1 MTVIDDQRQPM
12 NRTCIRNSVRQLPGL
27 ALFVALVALSC
38 HADDKTDHEIAR
50 RYSTCAAYYFN
61 GTQAVPMSEYERYYS
76 AGEVAFNEA
85 SRLIGREQADR
96 LAGDASVEM
105 KTMIDGDWQQFEKLE
120 QTYSV
125 TCADLIRAVAD
136 Q

>member
-1 MTVIDDQRQPM
+1 
-12 NRTCIRNSVRQLPGL
+12 
-27 ALFVALVALSC
+27 
-38 HADDKTDHEIAR
+38 
-50 RYSTCAAYYFN
+50 
-61 GTQAVPMSEYERYYS
+61 MSEYERYYS

-105 KTMIDGDWQQFEKLE
+105 KTMIDGDWQQFEKIE